1 MAGKFSIPSGQ
12 WQNSLLNTKNN
23 FMSRVVVTGMGIIT
37 AIGKDVAENFESLY
51 NRRHG
56 VGPITILDTVHKDDF
71 LAAEVKLTDAEL
83 AEVSGNIDASTNS
96 RTTLLALIAAQ
107 QAMDSG
113 IKKYGITD
121 QSETALVSSTTVGGM
136 DRTEKNFYEY
146 IESDRLSHLIHTH
159 DCSDSS
165 RQICDHLGLRH
176 TNITLSTACSSSL
189 NAILFG
195 AKLIKHGLA
204 KRVIAGGADA
214 MSKFTLNGF
223 NTLMILDKE
232 HCRPM
237 DENRRGLN
245 LGEGAAYLV
254 LESLESAREYD
265 KDIYCEI
272 TGYANANDAYHQ
284 TASSSDGYGPYLS
297 MKEALDMSGL
307 KPSQI
312 GYINAHGTGTD
323 NNDLTEGLAIER
335 IFAPN
340 IPPVSSTKPYTGHTL
355 AAAGVVETV
364 FSILAIQHQLLIPN
378 LNFKHKIEALN
389 FEPIRNIEHAEVNHV
404 ITNSF
409 GFGGNDSSLIIS
421 KF

>member
-1 MAGKFSIPSGQ
+1 
-12 WQNSLLNTKNN
+12 
-23 FMSRVVVTGMGIIT
+23 MSRVVITGMGIIT
-37 AIGKDVAENFESLY
+37 AIGKDVAENFDSLY
-51 NRRHG
+51 NRKHG
-56 VGPITILDTVHKDDF
+56 VGPISILETVHKDDF
-71 LAAEVKLTDAEL
+71 PAAEVKLSDDEL
-83 AEVSGNIDASTNS
+83 AAFSGIKDAHTYT

-107 QAMDSG
+107 QAFNSG
-113 IKKYGITD
+113 IGRYGIND

-136 DRTEKNFYEY
+136 DKTEKHFYEY
-146 IESDRLSHLIHTH
+146 IESNKFSHLIHTH
-159 DCSDSS
+159 DCSESS
-165 RQICDHLGLRH
+165 NQICDHLGLRH

-195 AKLIKHGLA
+195 TKLIKHGLA

-214 MSKFTLNGF
+214 LSRFTLNGF
-223 NTLMILDKE
+223 NTLMILDKD

-237 DENRRGLN
+237 DASRTGLN
-245 LGEGAAYLV
+245 LGEGAAYVV
-254 LESLESAREYD
+254 LESIESAKEYN
-265 KDIYCEI
+265 KEIFCEVS
-272 TGYANANDAYHQ
+272 GYANANDAYHQ
-284 TASSSDGYGPYLS
+284 TASSPDGYGPYLA

-364 FSILAIQHQLLIPN
+364 FSIMSLQHQLLFPN
-378 LNFKHKIEALN
+378 LNFNQKISELS
-389 FEPIRNIEHAEVNHV
+389 FEPIKDVRPAEINHV

-409 GFGGNDSSLIIS
+409 GFGGNDSSLVLS
-421 KF
+421 KY